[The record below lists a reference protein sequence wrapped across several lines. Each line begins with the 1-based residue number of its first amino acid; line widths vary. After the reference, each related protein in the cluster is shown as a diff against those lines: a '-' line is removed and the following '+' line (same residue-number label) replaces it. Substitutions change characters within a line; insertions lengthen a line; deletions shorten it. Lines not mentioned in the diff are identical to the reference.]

1 MLQVFSFCKACCTPP
16 GKLLINGLKIYLP
29 LPIVLGALICPAKVL
44 IFLVPF
50 EDRCVQ
56 RVINK
61 RLLSGETQ
69 KNSLKDTH
77 LPERQAYFCLSLFF
91 LSGMLM
97 LYLFTVLRLR
107 RKWSW
112 DWQLYIQAIE
122 GTIEGNRGISD
133 TVRPSAKSLIRFHN
147 IWKNTNLYCVI

>member
-1 MLQVFSFCKACCTPP
+1 MIQFKCFQNSFNNKLNHCSYHAPSFFFLLGMLYTTRS
-16 GKLLINGLKIYLP
+16 KIYLP

-69 KNSLKDTH
+69 KDSLKDAH

-107 RKWSW
+107 KWS
-112 DWQLYIQAIE
+112 
-122 GTIEGNRGISD
+122 
-133 TVRPSAKSLIRFHN
+133 
-147 IWKNTNLYCVI
+147 